1 MPRKTKVLSGLAAA
15 AVAWHLFAGIAF
27 IRSAAPAAGEPAQ
40 LAGGYSCLVTGSCLM
55 NAAQSPRLAE
65 LLSALPLTAL
75 KPRSFISH
83 PYFANVMPHAFGDLF
98 LYQNSVPAERLLNTS
113 RYFTFFLW
121 TFLFIL
127 FLYILAAGLG
137 GTDAALA
144 AVIIFCFMPVFLA
157 SDTRASTD
165 AAAAAFFLGAVA
177 AAFRFCR
184 QPAAAA
190 VLKKKSRPV
199 EGRFLF
205 RWAALAGLLA
215 GLAMASGFSMVSL
228 APLIAGLWLA
238 DAYLNRGLKPRRVA
252 WYTVVFLAQAGFI
265 VALVYRFRPGLYLE
279 EFSAA
284 LSGLGQARSYFV
296 WGHYPTGGAWWSL
309 PLAFAVKTPLA
320 VLFLAGAGIFAR
332 FKKNREFLLWA
343 AVPPA
348 VYFVVLAGTGRPD
361 YGHLLPI
368 MPFAALAAGL
378 GADHINKGR
387 KYYLAAVGVLLSL
400 SWGFLMFRA
409 HPHYTAYFN
418 ELAGGPAGGYR
429 FFVESALDRGQEIKT
444 LAAYLERE
452 GNPPVILSYFGAA
465 HPENYG
471 IKYVPLE
478 TSAYIELAGS
488 GASVCAT
495 ATETGGMK
503 KLLLAVSATNLQG
516 VYSPDKETFAW
527 LKVRK
532 PVFTAGYS
540 IFLYDLT
547 ADRDGIERMAALFDR
562 EGRNAEA
569 DCLYKRAGA
578 AER

>member
-1 MPRKTKVLSGLAAA
+1 MKNKILPGLAAA

-40 LAGGYSCLVTGSCLM
+40 LAGGYSCLATGSCLM
-55 NAAQSPRLAE
+55 NAAQYPRLAE

-98 LYQNSVPAERLLNTS
+98 LYQNSVPAGRLLNTS

-144 AVIIFCFMPVFLA
+144 AVIIFCFLPAFLA
-157 SDTRASTD
+157 GDTL
-165 AAAAAFFLGAVA
+165 AAPEPAAGAFFLGAIA
-177 AAFRFCR
+177 AAFRSCR
-184 QPAAAA
+184 QPAAAS
-190 VLKKKSRPV
+190 VHKKKSRPGEV
-199 EGRFLF
+199 RSLF
-205 RWAALAGLLA
+205 RWTVLAGILA
-215 GLAMASGFSMVSL
+215 GLAMASGFSMILL

-238 DAYLNRGLKPRRVA
+238 DAYLNRGLKPGRAA
-252 WYTVVFLAQAGFI
+252 WYTAVFLAQAAFI

-284 LSGLGQARSYFV
+284 FSGLGQARSYFV

-320 VLFLAGAGIFAR
+320 VLFLAGAGFAACY
-332 FKKNREFLLWA
+332 KKNREVLLWA

-348 VYFVVLAGTGRPD
+348 AYFAVLAGTARPD
-361 YGHLLPI
+361 YGRLLPV
-368 MPFAALAAGL
+368 MPFVALAAGL
-378 GADHINKGR
+378 GADRIIRER
-387 KYYLAAVGVLLSL
+387 KYYLAALGVLLSL
-400 SWGFLMFRA
+400 GWGFLMFRT
-409 HPHYTAYFN
+409 HPHYPAYFN
-418 ELAGGPAGGYR
+418 ELAGGPAGGYK
-429 FFVESALDRGQEIKT
+429 FLVDSALDRGQEIKT
-444 LAAYLERE
+444 LAEYLKRA
-452 GNPPVILSYFGAA
+452 GDPPVILSYFGAA
-465 HPENYG
+465 RPESYG
-471 IKYVPLE
+471 IRYVPLE
-478 TSAYIELAGS
+478 TAAYIELAGS
-488 GASVCAT
+488 GASVCA
-495 ATETGGMK
+495 AAQEDGGMK

-516 VYSPDKETFAW
+516 AYSPDKETFAW
-527 LKVRK
+527 LKARK
-532 PVFTAGYS
+532 PVFTAGYA

-547 ADRDGIERMAALFDR
+547 ADRDGLERTAALFDR